1 MFAQCWGHRLR
12 LWLNI
17 KPKLGHISGKA
28 GDLHHMPLFLYI
40 QNIMM
45 GLLL

>member
-17 KPKLGHISGKA
+17 KLKLGHISGKA
-28 GDLHHMPLFLYI
+28 GDLHHMPLFYI
-40 QNIMM
+40 HNIMM
-45 GLLL
+45 VLLL